1 MVKRNLF
8 SSEKGYTLAFALG
21 VILILMILGAMFTT
35 VIYNEMLQFSRHKEV
50 TQAYYLAEAGVNHA
64 LWNLNNS
71 FSGTVGSESVPV
83 SLGDGS
89 YYTHYDT
96 NSQTL
101 TSAGTVNGVTKKII
115 THLKVTVVPSSFDRA
130 VTGGRHFNS
139 VPGGALATPDNP
151 WNPAYSGVFIHNAT
165 TDFAKV
171 LVVNCGSNVL
181 NIHGYV
187 VNDEKESNPYDPEYL
202 GYVWDEDGVEPSG
215 NIYSPTNLYP
225 DAHFK
230 VSSEPEDVGLPA
242 FNTSYYESEIV
253 QADAGGDLGPVTW
266 NSYTEFTA
274 GTTKRIK
281 GDLTITGCTVAS
293 SDPNGS
299 PVTIVASGKVTI
311 ENATIGG
318 NIHII
323 AGNIGVSPSESA
335 FEINGTYGTPI
346 QWTTLGDE
354 TQLYSH
360 GDTEVNDY
368 VRTTGK
374 DTPGTTDDDGE
385 TIIFSREETTIC
397 SDDGNDEYTYH
408 INIDGIIFAK
418 EKITLSNKSSS
429 QAGNIYIGGCVVAGD
444 AGSDDGRIE
453 FPNVTHRI
461 DVVFSRGAV
470 PSGFPQAFQI
480 IDGVVVD
487 YPTWREK

>member
-1 MVKRNLF
+1 MVKKNLF

-35 VIYNEMLQFSRHKEV
+35 VIYNETLQFARHKEV

-64 LWNLNNS
+64 LWNLNNN

-89 YYTHYDT
+89 YYTSYDT

-101 TSAGTVNGVTKKII
+101 TSAGTANGVTKKII

-130 VTGGRHFNS
+130 VTGGGKFNE
-139 VPGGALATPDNP
+139 VPG
-151 WNPAYSGVFIHNAT
+151 GVFIHNAT
-165 TDFAKV
+165 TDLSKV
-171 LVVNCGSNVL
+171 LVVNYGSNVL
-181 NIHGYV
+181 NIGGYII
-187 VNDEKESNPYDPEYL
+187 NDEKTSDDPDYL
-202 GYVWDEDGVEPSG
+202 GYVWDEDGVLPAS
-215 NIYSPTNLYP
+215 NRYTPPTIVYP

-230 VSSEPEDVGLPA
+230 VSAEPEDAGLPA
-242 FNTSYYESEIV
+242 FNTSYYESEIA

-293 SDPNGS
+293 SDSNGS

-311 ENATIGG
+311 ENATIGD

-323 AGNIGVSPSESA
+323 AGNIGVSPSVSA
-335 FEINGTYGTPI
+335 LEIKGTYGTPI

-374 DTPGTTDDDGE
+374 DTPGITDDDGE
-385 TIIFSREETTIC
+385 TIIFSNEETIIC

-418 EKITLSNKSSS
+418 EKITLSNFSAS
-429 QAGNIYIGGCVVAGD
+429 QSGNIYIGGCVVAGD
-444 AGSDDGRIE
+444 AGSDDGQIQ

-461 DVVFSRGAV
+461 DVVFSKGAV
-470 PSGFPQAFQI
+470 PNGFPQAFEI
-480 IDGVVVD
+480 IDGVVID

>member
-64 LWNLNNS
+64 LWNLNNN

-83 SLGDGS
+83 SLGDGF
-89 YYTHYDT
+89 YYTYYDT

-130 VTGGRHFNS
+130 VTGGHF
-139 VPGGALATPDNP
+139 VEIPGETLATSDDP
-151 WNPAYSGVFIHNAT
+151 WNPDYKGVFIHNAT
-165 TDFAKV
+165 TDLAKV
-171 LVVNCGSNVL
+171 LVVNYGSDAL
-181 NIHGYV
+181 TIHGYV
-187 VNDEKESNPYDPEYL
+187 VNDENDPDYL
-202 GYVWDEDGVEPSG
+202 GYAWGENGVSG
-215 NIYSPTNLYP
+215 DAYSPTNPYP
-225 DAHFK
+225 NAHFK
-230 VSSEPEDVGLPA
+230 ISAEPEETGLPT
-242 FNTSYYESEIV
+242 FNTSYYESEIA
-253 QADAGGDLGPVTW
+253 QAVASGDLGPITW
-266 NSYTEFTA
+266 SSDRIFTA

-281 GDLTITGCTVAS
+281 GNLTISGCSVMSTDS
-293 SDPNGS
+293 NGS
-299 PVTIVASGKVTI
+299 PVTIVASGKVAIT
-311 ENATIGG
+311 NATIGD

-323 AGNIGVSPSESA
+323 AGNVGVSPSDVA
-335 FEINGTYGTPI
+335 LEIDGIYGTPI
-346 QWTTLGDE
+346 KWTTLGDE

-360 GDTEVNDY
+360 GNAKVNDY
-368 VRTTGK
+368 VRTKGK
-374 DTPGTTDDDGE
+374 DTLTTDDDDE
-385 TIIFSREETTIC
+385 TIIFVKKELTIC
-397 SDDGNDEYTYH
+397 SDDGNNPLSYH
-408 INIDGIIFAK
+408 INIDGIFFAK
-418 EKITLSNKSSS
+418 ENIILSNFSASK
-429 QAGNIYIGGCVVAGD
+429 AGNIYIGGCVVAGD
-444 AGSDDGRIE
+444 AGSNEGGIR
-453 FPNVTHRI
+453 FPNVSYRI

-487 YPTWREK
+487 YPTWREE